1 MAVSIPTTNTNSAND
16 PNKSYKSSFAILTLL
31 FFMWG
36 FITCLNDIL
45 IPYLKDVFELTYF
58 QAMLI
63 QFAFFGAYFIGSVVY
78 FFISMHFGDPIAKM
92 GYKNGIILGLIISAG
107 GCALFIPAAS
117 FLIYGFF
124 LGALFCLGLGLTV
137 LQIAAN
143 PYVAIL
149 GHPKTASSRL
159 NLAQG
164 FNSFGYTIAPL
175 IGGYLIFSYFGG
187 EGVLGADALKVPYL
201 GLSVSFLILAIAIK
215 LYPLPVVTES
225 ATVEKG
231 AGALRYRQ
239 LVLGMIAIFMYVGGE
254 VTIGSL
260 LVNFFGL
267 PEIAGLDEIEAS
279 AFLSFYWGGT
289 MIGRFLGAISLSDI
303 AEAKKF
309 KLMAITAALTF
320 LFIYGVIYLNTGVS
334 IKEIAPFLIFV
345 CLNLFAFRLGGSSPQ
360 NTLAIFSGIIILLLA
375 LVVLT
380 TGKVAFWCVIAVGL
394 FNSIMWPNV
403 FTLAISGL
411 GKYTSQGSS
420 LLVMGILGGALVPL
434 AQGVLADLVGIQMSF
449 ILPIFCYAFLGF
461 YGLNGYKPKNQ
472 NEDTL
477 TEATAT
483 ES

>member
-1 MAVSIPTTNTNSAND
+1 VD
-16 PNKSYKSSFAILTLL
+16 
-31 FFMWG
+31 
-36 FITCLNDIL
+36 
-45 IPYLKDVFELTYF
+45 
-58 QAMLI
+58 
-63 QFAFFGAYFIGSVVY
+63 
-78 FFISMHFGDPIAKM
+78 
-92 GYKNGIILGLIISAG
+92 
-107 GCALFIPAAS
+107 
-117 FLIYGFF
+117 
-124 LGALFCLGLGLTV
+124 
-137 LQIAAN
+137 
-143 PYVAIL
+143 
-149 GHPKTASSRL
+149 
-159 NLAQG
+159 
-164 FNSFGYTIAPL
+164 
-175 IGGYLIFSYFGG
+175 
-187 EGVLGADALKVPYL
+187 
-201 GLSVSFLILAIAIK
+201 
-215 LYPLPVVTES
+215 
-225 ATVEKG
+225 